1 MRTDAEWVE
10 AICGG
15 ELRPAARL
23 ISRIEAG
30 DPGVVSILKALYSKG
45 GRSKIVGITGP
56 PGAGKSTLTS
66 QLTKYYRGRGNRV
79 AVLAVDPTSP
89 LSGGAILGDRL
100 RLADHSADP
109 GVFVRSMA
117 SRGRLGG
124 LARAVGD
131 TVTVLDAMPWD
142 VVLIETVG
150 VGQSETEIMRHASVV
165 VLLQTPMGGDEVQA
179 AKAGIMEIG
188 DVYVVNKADHTEAD
202 RMVRVIAE
210 MVALSWSLQPSTA
223 WRPPVVKTES
233 LTGAGVEEL
242 AAKIQERFRYLES
255 WPDVARNKRRDQVMH
270 RILEIHRD
278 LAERYLINPPEPTID
293 ALIDGAVHRDTDPIS
308 IAEGMFLNWRSQ

>member
-1 MRTDAEWVE
+1 
-10 AICGG
+10 
-15 ELRPAARL
+15 
-23 ISRIEAG
+23 
-30 DPGVVSILKALYSKG
+30 
-45 GRSKIVGITGP
+45 
-56 PGAGKSTLTS
+56 
-66 QLTKYYRGRGNRV
+66 
-79 AVLAVDPTSP
+79 
-89 LSGGAILGDRL
+89 
-100 RLADHSADP
+100 
-109 GVFVRSMA
+109 MA